1 MGVKLKTGEIV
12 SGKTEVFGELQPGDN
27 VVANA
32 TDAMFP
38 GLVLSPRANDGAT
51 DLRLSNKMGVPQFQ
65 FRQLLPALLALS
77 AVIFF
82 PITADATL
90 YVIVLDKRE
99 VAIASDGKWL
109 TVSGDNRAPVSHLEE
124 KVVRLGPQRA
134 FMCSGLTE
142 IDTATVKIR
151 SADLAK
157 ELYSIYR
164 AKQVP
169 DDMMTVLAGAFGQHM
184 SERLNQLSPE
194 QKSRIL
200 FLRQQFATSGQEL
213 LECIFAGRDADNKL
227 KTETVDVYFNFS
239 PTQGQYFSYLV
250 DESIGSDSPHLILS
264 GEVTTLKA
272 AFEDT
277 QSTLGSLPSFQKWE
291 RAFHSHRVSSEA
303 TAEALVDLAIKH
315 SPQGPTGLIG
325 YPIYVYRLDAA
336 GSLKRVRVVS
346 RGHAV
351 PLPD

>member
-1 MGVKLKTGEIV
+1 VGVKLKTGEIV

-51 DLRLSNKMGVPQFQ
+51 DLRLSNKMGVPQ

-151 SADLAK
+151 STDLAK

-164 AKQVP
+164 AKQVS

-250 DESIGSDSPHLILS
+250 DESIGSDFPHLILS

-277 QSTLGSLPSFQKWE
+277 QSVLGFCPPFRNGSV
-291 RAFHSHRVSSEA
+291 HS
-303 TAEALVDLAIKH
+303 
-315 SPQGPTGLIG
+315 
-325 YPIYVYRLDAA
+325 
-336 GSLKRVRVVS
+336 VRTE
-346 RGHAV
+346 
-351 PLPD
+351 